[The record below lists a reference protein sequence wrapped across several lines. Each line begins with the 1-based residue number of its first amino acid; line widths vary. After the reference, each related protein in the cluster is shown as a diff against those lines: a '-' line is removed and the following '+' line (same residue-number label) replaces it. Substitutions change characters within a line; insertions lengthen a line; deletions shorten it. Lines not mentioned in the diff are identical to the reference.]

1 MYVLSSLEGNVYFE
15 HVSLIYQVCSVLSFL
30 LMKLKIGLDKIQKE
44 IGFHQSIHE
53 NTTKIRCHKV
63 ITFHHLFVQ
72 APSEK
77 TFI

>member
-1 MYVLSSLEGNVYFE
+1 
-15 HVSLIYQVCSVLSFL
+15 
-30 LMKLKIGLDKIQKE
+30 MKLKIGLDKIQKE